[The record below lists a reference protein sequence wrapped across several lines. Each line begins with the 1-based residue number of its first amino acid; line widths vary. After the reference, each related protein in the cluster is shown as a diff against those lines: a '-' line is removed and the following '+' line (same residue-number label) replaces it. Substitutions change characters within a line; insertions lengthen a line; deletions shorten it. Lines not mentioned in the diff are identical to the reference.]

1 MGRDHL
7 KLTVF
12 HKSDELAVLV
22 YRLTGTF
29 PADERFGLRAQLR
42 RASLSVPTNIVEGCA
57 RDSRRDYIRFL
68 DIAFGSSAETEYLLH
83 VAARLGFL
91 TACALVKP
99 SKSIHEVEPASVKK
113 KLKDKAF
120 AAAVSREDIRV
131 GISEMGVDE
140 TQHIQKCIDARR
152 AERSRLG
159 V

>member
-91 TACALVKP
+91 TADAAAEGRHCAL
-99 SKSIHEVEPASVKK
+99 E
-113 KLKDKAF
+113 
-120 AAAVSREDIRV
+120 
-131 GISEMGVDE
+131 
-140 TQHIQKCIDARR
+140 ARR
-152 AERSRLG
+152 MLEKLIKSLRQLRD
-159 V
+159 